1 MGEAFALL
9 AGFMF
14 QGVAAV
20 CVLYLGLGVVALGL
34 EEGVP
39 LVDGPPVAPAV
50 PRWPATLAGA
60 STSAPSAHVA
70 DAVREDTADAYCWR
84 PVCRCG
90 WAHRWRYASEPAAL
104 GMADD
109 HVWQAVEA

>member
-50 PRWPATLAGA
+50 PRWPA
-60 STSAPSAHVA
+60 SAHVA
-70 DAVREDTADAYCWR
+70 DAVQDAEGAWV
-84 PVCRCG
+84 PACRCG
-90 WAHRWRYASEPAAL
+90 WRGVSLTSEARAL
-104 GMADD
+104 GVADD
-109 HVWQAVEA
+109 HAWQAVGA